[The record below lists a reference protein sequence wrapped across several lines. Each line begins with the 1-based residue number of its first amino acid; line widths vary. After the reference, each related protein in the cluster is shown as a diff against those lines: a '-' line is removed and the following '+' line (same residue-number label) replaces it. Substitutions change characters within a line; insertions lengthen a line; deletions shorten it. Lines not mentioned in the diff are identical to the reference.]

1 MRRNA
6 AGFTLVEL
14 LVVIV
19 IVAIVAAA
27 MFAPLAGGKARPAE
41 ENVRPAAGGDL
52 SLFWIAMGGALGL
65 CLIGGVGTFLGRG
78 R

>member
-1 MRRNA
+1 MRRT
-6 AGFTLVEL
+6 GFTLVEL

-19 IVAIVAAA
+19 ILAILAAA
-27 MFAPLAGGKARPAE
+27 LFPIFVAGKTRSAE

-52 SLFWIAMGGALGL
+52 SLFWIAMGAAVGL
-65 CLIGGVGTFLGRG
+65 CVIGSVGTFLGRG